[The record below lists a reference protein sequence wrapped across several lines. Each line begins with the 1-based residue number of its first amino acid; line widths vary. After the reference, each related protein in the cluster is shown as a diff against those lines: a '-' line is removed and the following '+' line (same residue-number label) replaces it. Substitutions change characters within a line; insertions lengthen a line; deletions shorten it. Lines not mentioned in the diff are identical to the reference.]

1 MSHTTRL
8 AFLGKGASF
17 LAIFLVQLLVVYL
30 VVTVTG
36 NRRPSIYI
44 YIYIFVLTQYMVHGK
59 SFMCIVLGF
68 FKPVALI
75 MLIAL
80 EQLDGNG

>member
-36 NRRPSIYI
+36 NRRPSKVIY
-44 YIYIFVLTQYMVHGK
+44 YDLERGHGSAK
-59 SFMCIVLGF
+59 SLFEQAKEEGTV
-68 FKPVALI
+68 
-75 MLIAL
+75 IAL
-80 EQLDGNG
+80 EETQR

>member
-36 NRRPSIYI
+36 NRRPSRNTTGMAQ
-44 YIYIFVLTQYMVHGK
+44 LQ
-59 SFMCIVLGF
+59 
-68 FKPVALI
+68 
-75 MLIAL
+75 MLAASAAQVQGWL
-80 EQLDGNG
+80 RDGTRGEG

>member
-36 NRRPSIYI
+36 NRRPSICEDY
-44 YIYIFVLTQYMVHGK
+44 
-59 SFMCIVLGF
+59 
-68 FKPVALI
+68 FKKHEDP
-75 MLIAL
+75 
-80 EQLDGNG
+80 D

>member
-1 MSHTTRL
+1 MDLRCTL
-8 AFLGKGASF
+8 
-17 LAIFLVQLLVVYL
+17 Y
-30 VVTVTG
+30 
-36 NRRPSIYI
+36 SIYT
-44 YIYIFVLTQYMVHGK
+44 YIYIFVSTQYMVHGK

>member
-36 NRRPSIYI
+36 NRRPSTYMCIYI
-44 YIYIFVLTQYMVHGK
+44 YIYQQAFGAAD
-59 SFMCIVLGF
+59 S
-68 FKPVALI
+68 P
-75 MLIAL
+75 MLM
-80 EQLDGNG
+80 

>member
-36 NRRPSIYI
+36 NRRPSRYI
-44 YIYIFVLTQYMVHGK
+44 YLHERLMFMV
-59 SFMCIVLGF
+59 FM
-68 FKPVALI
+68 
-75 MLIAL
+75 
-80 EQLDGNG
+80 

>member
-44 YIYIFVLTQYMVHGK
+44 LNRRPFSEEELDSERFHE
-59 SFMCIVLGF
+59 SFLF
-68 FKPVALI
+68 SASSP
-75 MLIAL
+75 
-80 EQLDGNG
+80 

>member
-44 YIYIFVLTQYMVHGK
+44 YYIDKGINIH
-59 SFMCIVLGF
+59 
-68 FKPVALI
+68 
-75 MLIAL
+75 MLYTTFI
-80 EQLDGNG
+80 ENNI